1 MKRSRNLFKRI
12 YKNSN
17 KILDLNEYSI
27 LLKHAYIIEC
37 ILVWQIGN
45 I

>member
-1 MKRSRNLFKRI
+1 MKIEIYSREF
-12 YKNSN
+12 KNSD